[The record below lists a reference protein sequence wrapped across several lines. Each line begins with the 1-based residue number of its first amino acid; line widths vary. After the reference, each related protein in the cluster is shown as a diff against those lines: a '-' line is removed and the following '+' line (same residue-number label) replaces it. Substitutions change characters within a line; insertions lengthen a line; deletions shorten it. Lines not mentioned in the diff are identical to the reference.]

1 MILTTVP
8 HTDPILHT
16 PCEKYN
22 FLSPQINIV
31 EFSEN
36 LVETMRARNGLG
48 LSANQVGVGLQI
60 FTMETDP
67 TLVVVNPK
75 IVELSEETI
84 VLEEGCISYPKLIVK
99 VKRPLWVK
107 ARFNFPNGQAK
118 THRFEGMTARCFLHE
133 YSHLQGSTMIDD
145 TNKFYRER
153 AVKQLDK
160 IMKGV
165 R

>member
-8 HTDPILHT
+8 HTDPILHI

-31 EFSEN
+31 EFSQN

-60 FTMETDP
+60 FSMETEP

-75 IVELSEETI
+75 LVEVSDEMI
-84 VLEEGCISYPKLIVK
+84 VLEEKCISFPELIVK
-99 VKRPLWVK
+99 VKRPLWVR
-107 ARFNFPNGQAK
+107 ARFNYPNGEAK

-133 YSHLQGSTMIDD
+133 YSHLQGKTMIDD
-145 TNKFYRER
+145 ANKFYKER

-160 IMKGV
+160 LMKGF